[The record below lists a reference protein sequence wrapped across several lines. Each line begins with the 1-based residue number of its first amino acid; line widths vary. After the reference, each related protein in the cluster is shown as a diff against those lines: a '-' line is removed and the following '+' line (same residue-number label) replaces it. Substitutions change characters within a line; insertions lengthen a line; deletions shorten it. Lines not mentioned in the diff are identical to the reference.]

1 VLSVSPVPKLE
12 MEESME
18 QETPPPLPPKR
29 TMSPKKAMSVESQ
42 PSLDEEIE
50 AVPVKGILSLQA
62 VDGNIRVVRNEIQ
75 PPTPSQPDQ
84 LPIPPKR
91 EKQSSQPREMTEK
104 VPGDP
109 VQSRPLPAP
118 PAPPRSLKKNRS
130 VDSDGRDSR
139 ASRTASPSCYRDV
152 GDVTTT
158 ENFRTCA
165 DTMNTSKTL
174 VDSANR
180 PHSSLSQDV
189 TLADSC
195 VDSLVSCAET
205 LVGDKSDPLDTCADT
220 LRDDDQTE
228 FFSDDD
234 LDNPYPAVDFDSM
247 MDQGPGAGAVILDRP
262 GRSEIKKTTSGRRL
276 EEGTEQLSVE
286 LMEHVESLKTTLDN
300 MSSRLGTRSR
310 SRSHSKT
317 RPSSQYRPSD
327 AQQ

>member
-1 VLSVSPVPKLE
+1 MGNVRGV
-12 MEESME
+12 
-18 QETPPPLPPKR
+18 T
-29 TMSPKKAMSVESQ
+29 T
-42 PSLDEEIE
+42 
-50 AVPVKGILSLQA
+50 ILRGGDRGHSCQA
-62 VDGNIRVVRNEIQ
+62 
-75 PPTPSQPDQ
+75 
-84 LPIPPKR
+84 
-91 EKQSSQPREMTEK
+91 SQPREMTEK
-104 VPGDP
+104 VPADP

-118 PAPPRSLKKNRS
+118 PAPPRSLKKNKS

-165 DTMNTSKTL
+165 ETMNTSKTL

-180 PHSSLSQDV
+180 PHSSLSLDV

-205 LVGDKSDPLDTCADT
+205 LVGDRSDPLDTCADT

-247 MDQGPGAGAVILDRP
+247 MGQGPGAGAVILDRP

-327 AQQ
+327 TQ